1 MRRSVDWQGE
11 ASDLWGGNGT
21 ASTVTAFPVGECSN
35 LWLGSSVIAWVKR
48 SSTSVAMLILG
59 FGGILGEW
67 VAAIVFA
74 SSTSQWRWRDVD
86 PHVGMLVYDNASTTV

>member
-1 MRRSVDWQGE
+1 MSTGRGE
-11 ASDLWGGNGT
+11 ASDLWGGNRT

-35 LWLGSSVIAWVKR
+35 LWLGSSVITQVKR
-48 SSTSVAMLILG
+48 SLTSVAMLILG

-74 SSTSQWRWRDVD
+74 SSTSK
-86 PHVGMLVYDNASTTV
+86 VGCPSSSSGGGGMSILM